1 MPEGEIEVAVED
13 GPPKDAEEKGTRR
26 SKRDRKRRNHD
37 FDPFPEKKM
46 SPRASR
52 SGQAQQKA
60 SFVDMNLSD
69 TSGTERRR
77 KLLER
82 LNQISA
88 ERAKLDRLEKDREY
102 VQNLREQAM
111 SNRTGSST
119 QKNNSTVKSASK
131 GRHAHSPRLSAS
143 GSSSPRSTS
152 ASPVQEIEFSM
163 DLKRR
168 QSAIDAGMESPD
180 LNAMSQAARA
190 KRQRTPSVLLKTQ
203 PGEMQIVPTPGSRS
217 RQYQFCYR
225 LAKEFARHKDGVSF
239 SKPVTELWKPEAI
252 PGYHDIVKKP
262 MDLGTV
268 MRKMESGAYGHEYTQ
283 SGKQGDNFNVEMWAE
298 DMRLIFSNAI
308 SYNRAGDQIHDA
320 AKSLLAKLEQKLF
333 EMPGKG
339 EENVTKKGSPKNKSG
354 KGADRKHSKHSH
366 HHKKRSHR
374 AADGEDAGKTKPKRQ
389 RSQKAVSKADA
400 DEESAEDETERTAR
414 DVERKLEEVQ
424 RQMSILRAMS
434 SPLASP
440 RTPTYAIHAAAM
452 YHVPMSYEEKRKLGE
467 NINKLPG
474 EKLGKLIEIVAKR
487 TGKAEM
493 NKDEEIELDID
504 AMDNKTLREMEA
516 FVNSVVGR
524 KKAASK
530 QPSITIPQGNAEIK
544 RLEALLARRKA
555 DERQTAKDGGLTLD
569 LDSSSS
575 SSGSSNSGDS
585 SSSGDSDG
593 SGGQVEDVLLKRQ
606 QRELAYRQMT
616 QSAASPFPLS
626 SRPLSSPHAASPS
639 SLQRQFSRSPTS
651 MYRTTSYSRAAMPQT
666 VVGEDKAETQTSPEP
681 RAASR
686 PESVDASF
694 KLGESQKEQ
703 ADASFGAKF
712 EDMKDETAL
721 QTQSLEESK
730 STIEKMESESEPPA
744 SSSRVEPG
752 ALAPAAEPITKERE
766 VAERDVAGREAAE
779 MDVAERDAAE
789 RDVAERDVAERDDA
803 ERDDAERDDAERDV
817 AERDATER
825 DATERDATERD
836 ATERDAT
843 ERDEAERDAT
853 DRDAADR
860 DVAERDATERDA
872 TERDATER
880 DEAER
885 DATDRDAAD
894 RDVAEREATDP
905 DAAER
910 EATDPD
916 AAERD
921 TAERDAA
928 ERDAADR
935 DAADPDAAER
945 DGPAENADVQGSA
958 VAGMEYNRKSADE
971 EDGLK
976 EAVLDGDNVDNGV
989 NNHESSEKVSNYE
1002 AVTSTTADEG
1012 VTNERCQPPAPSAQ
1026 TQEAPGKA
1034 EMSDMISIQ
1043 DPRGEENS
1051 VQGPTS
1057 RNGKDAGGE
1066 AKTTGP
1072 TVDEGKPPVSPVS
1085 KTDPEL
1091 STSATHEPSQKG
1103 IQNEKGSLGSSRG
1116 TSGAA
1121 EESKSMGGSNTKGA
1135 EPITFRGNGGEPAE
1149 SALDEQKAA
1158 ESTRDDQR
1166 NAAEGMLQLFDR

>member
-46 SPRASR
+46 SPRTSR
-52 SGQAQQKA
+52 SAQAQQKA

-69 TSGTERRR
+69 SSGTERRR

-111 SNRTGSST
+111 SNKTGSST
-119 QKNNSTVKSASK
+119 EKNNSTIKSASK
-131 GRHAHSPRLSAS
+131 GRLAHSPRLSAS

-152 ASPVQEIEFSM
+152 ASPVQDIEFSM

-168 QSAIDAGMESPD
+168 QSTIDSGIESPD
-180 LNAMSQAARA
+180 LNALSQAARA

-225 LAKEFARHKDGVSF
+225 LAKDFARQKDGVSF

-268 MRKMESGAYGHEYTQ
+268 MRKMESGEYGHDYTQ
-283 SGKQGDNFNVEMWAE
+283 SGKQVDEFNVEMWAV

-308 SYNRAGDQIHDA
+308 SYNRSGDQIHDA

-333 EMPGKG
+333 EMPEKG
-339 EENVTKKGSPKNKSG
+339 EENAPKKGSPKKKSG

-374 AADGEDAGKTKPKRQ
+374 VTDGEEAGKTKPKRQ
-389 RSQKAVSKADA
+389 RSQKAVSKPEA

-414 DVERKLEEVQ
+414 DVERKLEDVQ

-440 RTPTYAIHAAAM
+440 RTPTYAIHAAAL

-530 QPSITIPQGNAEIK
+530 QPSITIPQGAAEIK

-585 SSSGDSDG
+585 SSSGESDG

-651 MYRTTSYSRAAMPQT
+651 MYRTTSYSRAAMPHT

-686 PESVDASF
+686 PESVDVSF

-703 ADASFGAKF
+703 ADAPFGAKPA
-712 EDMKDETAL
+712 ETKDVAAA
-721 QTQSLEESK
+721 QTQGLEESK
-730 STIEKMESESEPPA
+730 STREKMEQESKHLASNDRAEPVA
-744 SSSRVEPG
+744 S
-752 ALAPAAEPITKERE
+752 EPITKE
-766 VAERDVAGREAAE
+766 
-779 MDVAERDAAE
+779 
-789 RDVAERDVAERDDA
+789 
-803 ERDDAERDDAERDV
+803 
-817 AERDATER
+817 
-825 DATERDATERD
+825 
-836 ATERDAT
+836 
-843 ERDEAERDAT
+843 
-853 DRDAADR
+853 
-860 DVAERDATERDA
+860 
-872 TERDATER
+872 
-880 DEAER
+880 
-885 DATDRDAAD
+885 
-894 RDVAEREATDP
+894 P
-905 DAAER
+905 DAAE
-910 EATDPD
+910 PD
-916 AAERD
+916 AAE
-921 TAERDAA
+921 TDAA
-928 ERDAADR
+928 E
-935 DAADPDAAER
+935 PDAAEP
-945 DGPAENADVQGSA
+945 DAAEPDAAEPDAAEPDAAEPDAAEPDAAEPNAAEPNAAEPNTAEPDAAEPNAAIQDAAEPVA
-958 VAGMEYNRKSADE
+958 VMDDNGKSADE
-971 EDGLK
+971 GEGLK
-976 EAVLDGDNVDNGV
+976 ETVLDGDDVDNAV
-989 NNHESSEKVSNYE
+989 NNHESSEEVSKYE
-1002 AVTSTTADEG
+1002 AVTSVTVDAGD
-1012 VTNERCQPPAPSAQ
+1012 TNEPGQPPEASAK

-1034 EMSDMISIQ
+1034 EISDMISLQ
-1043 DPRGEENS
+1043 DPRVEENS
-1051 VQGPTS
+1051 VQGPS
-1057 RNGKDAGGE
+1057 SSNGNDAGGE

-1072 TVDEGKPPVSPVS
+1072 TLDEEKPPASPVS

-1091 STSATHEPSQKG
+1091 SATATQEPSQKG
-1103 IQNEKGSLGSSRG
+1103 IEGEKGTVSSSKG
-1116 TSGAA
+1116 TAGAA
-1121 EESKSMGGSNTKGA
+1121 EESKPLGGSNASAKKA
-1135 EPITFRGNGGEPAE
+1135 ELISFRGNGEEPAD
-1149 SALDEQKAA
+1149 SALDDHKAA